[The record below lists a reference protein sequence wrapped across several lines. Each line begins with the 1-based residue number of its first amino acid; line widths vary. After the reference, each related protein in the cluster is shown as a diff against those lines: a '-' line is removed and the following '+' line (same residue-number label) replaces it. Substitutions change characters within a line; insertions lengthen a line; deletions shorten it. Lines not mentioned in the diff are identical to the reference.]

1 MHLISQKVARKG
13 LPFVSNASFYG
24 FSGRRAD
31 KHCCVQS
38 KVAMVEEIRNI
49 KREVLPNGL
58 TILTEEMQHIRSVSI
73 GIWVKTGSRHEDPHV
88 NGISHFLEHM
98 VFKGTKGRTAADIA
112 RQMDSIGGNMDAF
125 TAKECICFNVKVL
138 DEHMPIAL
146 DVLSDL
152 VLNPVFDTSDIS
164 RERGVILE
172 EIKMDEDNPDY
183 LVHEIFTQNF
193 WKDHP
198 LGKPILGTKDT
209 VRKFEQA
216 SLKDHAARYFSPAN
230 IIISAAGSLNHERF
244 VELVKEKFSH
254 LAKVKNGF
262 HQAAPKIVSRI
273 VLRNKKSLEQ
283 VQICVGVPSHPIS
296 HEQRYSSYLLNTL
309 LGGGM
314 SSRLFQNIR
323 EQQGLVYA
331 IFSELNPYRDT
342 GCLSVYAGTSRQSAT
357 KVVESIVKE
366 FRDIKQPVSADELRR
381 AKDQLKGSLM
391 LSLESSSARMSNL
404 ARQEMY
410 FDRFLGLDEIIERIE
425 AVTVDDLLEMS
436 KEFFKTEA
444 IAVTVL
450 GNLDGLKIS
459 RDQLAC

>member
-1 MHLISQKVARKG
+1 METAVLT
-13 LPFVSNASFYG
+13 
-24 FSGRRAD
+24 RAPLT
-31 KHCCVQS
+31 
-38 KVAMVEEIRNI
+38 EPRNI
-49 KREVLPNGL
+49 QREVLPNGL
-58 TILTEEMQHIRSVSI
+58 IVLSEEMAHIRSIAI
-73 GIWVKTGSRHEDPHV
+73 GIWMKTGSRDESPEL
-88 NGISHFLEHM
+88 NGISHFTEHM
-98 VFKGTKGRTAADIA
+98 VFKGTKTRTARDIA
-112 RQMDSIGGNMDAF
+112 RQVDSIGGNMDAF
-125 TAKECICFNVKVL
+125 TGKETICFNIKVL
-138 DEHMPIAL
+138 DEHLPVAVDI
-146 DVLSDL
+146 LSDL
-152 VLNPVFDTSDIS
+152 VLNPTFDPKDIT
-164 RERGVILE
+164 REKGVILE

-198 LGKPILGTKDT
+198 LGKPILGTKET
-209 VRKFEQA
+209 VRRFEQPI
-216 SLKDHAARYFSPAN
+216 LREHAERYFSPTN
-230 IIISAAGSLNHERF
+230 LIRPAAGSPDHQRF
-244 VELVKEKFSH
+244 VELVKERFSH
-254 LAKVKNGF
+254 LSKTKNGF
-262 HQAAPKIVSRI
+262 HQAAPKTVSRI
-273 VLRNKKSLEQ
+273 VMRNKKSLEQ

-296 HEQRYSSYLLNTL
+296 HERRYTSYLLNTL

-366 FRDIKQPVSADELRR
+366 FRAIKQPITADELRR

-410 FDRFLGLDEIIERIE
+410 FDRFLGLDEIIDRIE
-425 AVTVDDLLEMS
+425 AVTQDELLAMAN
-436 KEFFKTEA
+436 EFFQTDA

-459 RDQLAC
+459 REQLAC